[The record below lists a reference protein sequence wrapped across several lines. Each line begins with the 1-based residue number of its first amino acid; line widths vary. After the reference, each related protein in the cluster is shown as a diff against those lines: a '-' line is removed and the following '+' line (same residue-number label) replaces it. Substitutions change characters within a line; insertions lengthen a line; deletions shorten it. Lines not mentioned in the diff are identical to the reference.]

1 VTERRGYSGPTPGV
15 FGDFISP
22 AFPPSS
28 EVVAD
33 SVSPGSPKPEGF
45 LVHLAGHVLLF
56 DKRPAPDFNA
66 LTGMRLLAVAIVVEA
81 IRFAAVK
88 GLYQAVPL
96 VILVLLFLVGALLLV
111 RFVAGLRFRQIGL
124 YPWREWTP
132 VEKSYFIQ
140 LIVLANVVFPFMFAG
155 KLRLIWAQP
164 AALSVIWNGFVPYL
178 FFGFYQE
185 VVYRGMVQS
194 ELVRRWGAFAGIFVA
209 NVLYTF
215 GPLHWNYFWSRS
227 AVAVPMFAA
236 IFAIGLFFGVL
247 FRRSGN
253 LWIVAVIH
261 GIGNAYI
268 VGSLTKY

>member
-1 VTERRGYSGPTPGV
+1 MSL
-15 FGDFISP
+15 S
-22 AFPPSS
+22 AFPFSAFPSS
-28 EVVAD
+28 SAAVPQ
-33 SVSPGSPKPEGF
+33 SVSPDSPKPEGF
-45 LVHLAGHVLLF
+45 LIHLAGHVLLF
-56 DKRPAPDFNA
+56 DKRPASEFNA
-66 LTGMRLLAVAIVVEA
+66 SAGVRLLAIAIVVEA
-81 IRFAAVK
+81 LRLVAVK

-96 VILVLLFLVGALLLV
+96 LILVLLFLVCALLLV
-111 RFVAGLRFRQIGL
+111 RFVAGLRFRQIGF

-140 LIVLANVVFPFMFAG
+140 LLVLANVVFSFVFASH
-155 KLRLIWAQP
+155 LRLIWAQP
-164 AALSVIWNGFVPYL
+164 AALSILWNGFVPYL

-194 ELVRRWGAFAGIFVA
+194 DLVRRWGAIAGILVA
-209 NVLYTF
+209 NLLYTF

-253 LWIVAVIH
+253 LWIVAVMH

-268 VGSLTKY
+268 VGSLSKH